1 MREIRQNTKLKTLT
15 MLALSGLMMSCLQGV
30 STDLRQQVIDD
41 LRLPT
46 IKQADSF
53 LDARP
58 VTVTDSQ
65 CPRGAGGKHDY
76 FSEGDYWWPDP
87 ENPEG
92 PYIRRDGQSNPSNF
106 SSHRE
111 AMMRLSE
118 ITATLTSAWLLT
130 GERQY
135 ADRALTHLQ
144 AWFVDS
150 ATMMNP
156 NMLYSQAIFGVAT
169 GRGIGLIDA
178 YHLVEV
184 ARSAKVLSEKGG
196 LPEVH
201 SAKIKDW
208 FSRFLDWMVTH
219 PYGIEEM
226 NAKNNHSTCWLAT
239 AASMAS
245 LTGNREIIEKCVDRF
260 KTILLSGQMGIDG
273 SFPLELARTKP
284 YAYSL
289 FNMDAMCTVAQVLSS
304 EKDNLWE
311 YAIDGKSLAK
321 GMDFIFPYIAN
332 KPAWPYEHDIF
343 IWNEWPA
350 RQPCLLFAGLA
361 YRRAEYI
368 QHYLKLPA
376 NPVHPEVL
384 RNLPVRHPVIW
395 LDAHRV

>member
-1 MREIRQNTKLKTLT
+1 MKLKISA
-15 MLALSGLMMSCLQGV
+15 MLAFSGLMMSCVQSV
-30 STDLRQQVIDD
+30 STDLRRQVINDI
-41 LRLPT
+41 RQPT
-46 IKQADSF
+46 IEKADSF

-58 VTVTDSQ
+58 VTVTDFQ
-65 CPRGAGGKHDY
+65 CTRSAGGKHDF

-87 ENPEG
+87 ENPKG
-92 PYIRRDGQSNPSNF
+92 PYIRRDGQSNPNNF

-130 GERQY
+130 GERKY
-135 ADRALTHLQ
+135 ADRALTHLK

-156 NMLYSQAIFGVAT
+156 NLLYSQAIFGLAT

-184 ARSAKVLSEKGG
+184 ARSVQVLSEKGG
-196 LPEVH
+196 IPEVD
-201 SAKIKDW
+201 SAKIKEW

-219 PYGIEEM
+219 QYGIDEM
-226 NAKNNHSTCWLAT
+226 NAKNNHSTCWVAT

-245 LTGNREIIEKCVDRF
+245 LTGNWEIIEKCVHGF

-289 FNMDAMCTVAQVLSS
+289 FNMDAMCNVAQILSS
-304 EKDNLWE
+304 EKENLWE
-311 YAIDGKSLAK
+311 YTIDGKSLAK
-321 GMDFIFPYIAN
+321 GMDFIFPYIVN
-332 KPAWPYEHDIF
+332 KSEWPYEHDIF
-343 IWNEWPA
+343 IWDEWPA
-350 RQPCLLFAGLA
+350 RQSCLLFAGLA
-361 YRRAEYI
+361 YGRAEYI
-368 QHYLKLPA
+368 QQYLKLPA

-395 LDAHRV
+395 LQIK

>member
-1 MREIRQNTKLKTLT
+1 MSQEAPNIKLKISAI
-15 MLALSGLMMSCLQGV
+15 LAFSGLMMSCLQSV
-30 STDLRQQVIDD
+30 SEDLRQQVIKDI
-41 LRLPT
+41 RRPT
-46 IKQADSF
+46 IEKADSF

-58 VTVTDSQ
+58 VTITDFRCARS
-65 CPRGAGGKHDY
+65 AGGEHDF

-87 ENPEG
+87 ENPDG
-92 PYIRRDGQSNPSNF
+92 PYIRRDGQSNPDNF

-118 ITATLTSAWLLT
+118 ITATLASAWLLT
-130 GERQY
+130 GERKY
-135 ADRALTHLQ
+135 ADRALTHLD

-156 NMLYSQAIFGVAT
+156 NMLYSQAIFGLAS

-184 ARSAKVLSEKGG
+184 ARSAQVLAEKGG
-196 LPEVH
+196 ISEVH

-219 PYGIEEM
+219 QYGIDEM
-226 NAKNNHSTCWLAT
+226 NSKNNHGTCWVAT
-239 AASMAS
+239 AASMAR
-245 LTGNREIIEKCVDRF
+245 LTGNREIIEKCVSRF
-260 KTILLSGQMGIDG
+260 KTVLLSGQMGTDG

-289 FNMDAMCTVAQVLSS
+289 FNMDALCNVAQILSS
-304 EKDNLWE
+304 EKEDLWE

-321 GMDFIFPYIAN
+321 GMDFIFPYIVN
-332 KPAWPYEHDIF
+332 KSEWPYEHDVF

-350 RQPCLLFAGLA
+350 RQSCLLFAGLA
-361 YRRAEYI
+361 FGRTEYI
-368 QHYLKLPA
+368 QQYLKLPA

-384 RNLPVRHPVIW
+384 RNLPVRHPLIW
-395 LDAHRV
+395 LLPH